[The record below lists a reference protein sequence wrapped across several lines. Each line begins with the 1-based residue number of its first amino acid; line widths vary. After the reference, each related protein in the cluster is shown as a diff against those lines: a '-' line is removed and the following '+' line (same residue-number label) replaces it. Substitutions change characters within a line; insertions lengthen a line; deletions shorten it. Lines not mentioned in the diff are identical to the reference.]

1 MKKYLINGLT
11 LLTSAM
17 ICVQAPVSVLA
28 KNITD
33 TQSETYSLAV
43 QAEDYGIDS
52 HTFDSTTVNDQIE
65 EQVKSL
71 YR

>member
-1 MKKYLINGLT
+1 MLWYTIENGQT
-11 LLTSAM
+11 IATFGENYNFCT
-17 ICVQAPVSVLA
+17 IYG
-28 KNITD
+28 N
-33 TQSETYSLAV
+33 

-52 HTFDSTTVNDQIE
+52 HTFYSITVNDQIE

>member
-1 MKKYLINGLT
+1 MLWYTIENGQRIAT
-11 LLTSAM
+11 FGENYNFCT
-17 ICVQAPVSVLA
+17 IYG
-28 KNITD
+28 N
-33 TQSETYSLAV
+33 

-52 HTFDSTTVNDQIE
+52 HTFDSITVNDQIE

>member
-1 MKKYLINGLT
+1 MLELFLMAINMILILVYGN
-11 LLTSAM
+11 
-17 ICVQAPVSVLA
+17 
-28 KNITD
+28 
-33 TQSETYSLAV
+33 